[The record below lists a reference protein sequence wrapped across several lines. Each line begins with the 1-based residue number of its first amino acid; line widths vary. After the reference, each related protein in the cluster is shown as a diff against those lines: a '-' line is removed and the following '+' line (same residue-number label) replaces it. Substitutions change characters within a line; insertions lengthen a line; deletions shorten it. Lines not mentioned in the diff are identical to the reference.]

1 MGYAFTSS
9 KNVAAQVR
17 DIGLEL
23 VDNALEEIRGN
34 SDFDGVVHTLRKT
47 CKKQRALLRLIR
59 PAFADYSVE
68 NDAFR
73 GIADSFSVARDAAVM
88 VRTLEALLAWAD
100 LNDAEL
106 IKVLSELRDRLAAR
120 AQHLRRQM
128 GEDVLLRAAE
138 ENFEA
143 GRKRIEDW
151 SFDAKGTDLVL
162 VGLEAGYRRFQK
174 RLKMALKDPSGSVV
188 HDWRKAAKTHW
199 YHVRLFQRCAPVVLD
214 HREAVLNRIGEAL
227 GDHHNLQVLQE
238 WVQSNPVGGEA
249 PNDVLAGLIE
259 KRQSELFDEA
269 WSPARQLAA
278 ENAGALARRFGKYW
292 TLLD

>member
-1 MGYAFTSS
+1 MGYAFKSS
-9 KNVAAQVR
+9 NNVAAQVR

-23 VDNALEEIRGN
+23 VDNALVDIRCN
-34 SDFDGVVHTLRKT
+34 PDFDGVVHTLRKT

-59 PAFADYSVE
+59 PAFADYSIE

-73 GIADSFSVARDAAVM
+73 AIADSFSVARDAAVM

-100 LNDAEL
+100 SDDADS
-106 IKVLSELRDRLAAR
+106 IKVLTELRDKLAAR

-128 GEDVLLRAAE
+128 GEEALLKAAE
-138 ENFEA
+138 ANFEA
-143 GRKRIEDW
+143 GRKRIENW
-151 SFDAKGTDLVL
+151 SFDDKGKDLVL
-162 VGLEAGYRRFQK
+162 PGLEAGYRRFQK
-174 RLKMALKDPSGSVV
+174 RLKMAFKDPSGSVV

-199 YHVRLFQRCAPVVLD
+199 YHVRLFQRSAPVVLD
-214 HREAVLNRIGEAL
+214 HREAVLNKMGESL

-238 WVQSNPVGGEA
+238 WVQSNPIGGEA
-249 PNDVLAGLIE
+249 PIDVLAGLIE

-269 WSPARQLAA
+269 WLPARQLAA